1 MKSLMMSLSPEITRM
16 PATTQ
21 CAGWF
26 LVGWWVSSC
35 SYSNASEVRDPS
47 GKVGRNPA
55 QIRHHVPRS
64 RYSYSYVLRDGLVT
78 SERARGAYVQE
89 EGATYQPNRPTSQLL
104 EIFTSL
110 ALYENCS
117 SSTFVIG
124 S

>member
-16 PATTQ
+16 PAATQ

-78 SERARGAYVQE
+78 SERARGAYKRRE
-89 EGATYQPNRPTSQLL
+89 LLTSPTAQPHSYSN
-104 EIFTSL
+104 FVTSL

-117 SSTFVIG
+117 SSTIVIG